1 MVSTSDLVVTGDNSP
16 NLVYSK
22 VCLAGD
28 GGVGKTSL
36 FLRLTTGN
44 FVETTQ
50 TTLKIDVHRLTHVV
64 NGIEVPV
71 SICVCV

>member
-1 MVSTSDLVVTGDNSP
+1 MVSTSDLISTVEISP

-36 FLRLTTGN
+36 FLRLATGD

-71 SICVCV
+71 SMCV